1 MDTGETEIFIAI
13 LLASGILG
21 IIISFFILTVVKNHK
36 RLLELQRQQLIAEIT
51 ALEIERKRIVA
62 DLHDELGPLLAT
74 VKFHL
79 TNLDTTLKN
88 DLDLIRKASTNLD
101 NVIHRIREICYH
113 MMPDV
118 LTRKGL
124 FTAINDFVEQ
134 LDPQKTM
141 DIIFT
146 CQPISVS
153 QHTELH
159 IYRMIQEITNNAF
172 KHSGAMRLQ
181 IDIHANNENL
191 ILEVND
197 NGRGF
202 NVDVVMHQNAGL
214 GIKNIFG
221 RTRLLNGEMYLNSEP
236 GKGTFYKIE
245 IPLRCNELQDT
256 FDDRRRS

>member
-1 MDTGETEIFIAI
+1 MDTGEKEIFIAI
-13 LLASGILG
+13 LLAAGILG
-21 IIISFFILTVVKNHK
+21 IIIMCFILTVVKNHK
-36 RLLELQRQQLIAEIT
+36 RVLHLQRQQLIAEIT

-79 TNLDTTLKN
+79 ANLDTTLKN
-88 DLDLIRKASTNLD
+88 DLDIICKATTALD

-124 FTAINDFVEQ
+124 FTAINDYIEQ

-146 CQPISVS
+146 CQPTSVS
-153 QHTELH
+153 PHTELH
-159 IYRMIQEITNNAF
+159 IYRMIQEITNNVI

-181 IDIHANNENL
+181 IDINANKKQL

-197 NGRGF
+197 NGKGF
-202 NVDVVMHQNAGL
+202 DVDVVMYQNAGL

-221 RTRLLNGEMYLNSEP
+221 RTRLLNGNMYLNSEP

-256 FDDRRRS
+256 FDDR